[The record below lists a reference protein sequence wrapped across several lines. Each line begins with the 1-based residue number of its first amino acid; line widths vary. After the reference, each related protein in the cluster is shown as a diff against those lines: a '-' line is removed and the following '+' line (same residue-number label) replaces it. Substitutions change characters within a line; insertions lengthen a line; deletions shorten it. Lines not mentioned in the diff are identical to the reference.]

1 MAIKKVRKQK
11 QKQKQKQVQNVNQKV
26 IVRIGD
32 ISKKKSRRRRS
43 TRKPKEQS
51 DTSMMQSLQP
61 NVIYQ
66 SYKPEQTSSS
76 QPSTQNLPLSPAP
89 TATNM
94 VPETVKQPTA
104 RGAFQDVGVGTEG
117 LVTILNVPTKREQ
130 LEELVT
136 PVSKPLPPP
145 STGELPPWL
154 KDTQPHPA
162 FVEPSFYKS
171 PPEIPSIS
179 FPKLPE
185 ELTTPTVF
193 RAKNSQE
200 PSSPLFIPTPIK
212 PSLDSPP
219 WLASGFKTPFTPSP
233 FYAEP
238 TDISKTVDAEKELT
252 ELADFIHNAAY
263 PIGRPVEGPS
273 ITENLPVQQSQPEN
287 YKLINL
293 EPLFEKYERNQ
304 MGKEDISSTYNQLSK
319 FNFTP
324 TKPTFFQK
332 LQEIKRPSIT
342 SRRNPKE
349 MAEARQMGMQ
359 DVNKQKI
366 MVKPTIKQSPK
377 KAMRERAEQK
387 IQTIEDQKREITNA
401 KARARYA
408 IKKQQQQTVPIY

>member
-66 SYKPEQTSSS
+66 SYKPEQI
-76 QPSTQNLPLSPAP
+76 PSPQSVTQNLPLSPAP

-94 VPETVKQPTA
+94 VPSTLPVPTV
-104 RGAFQDVGVGTEG
+104 RGAFEDVGVGAEG
-117 LVTILNVPTKREQ
+117 FVTILDVPTKKEQ
-130 LEELVT
+130 LSELIT
-136 PVSKPLPPP
+136 PVSKPLPVP

-162 FVEPSFYKS
+162 FVEPTFYKS
-171 PPEIPSIS
+171 PE
-179 FPKLPE
+179 K
-185 ELTTPTVF
+185 
-193 RAKNSQE
+193 
-200 PSSPLFIPTPIK
+200 PSSVFTETPIK
-212 PSLDSPP
+212 PSLESPP
-219 WLASGFKTPFTPSP
+219 WLASGFETPFTPSP

-238 TDISKTVDAEKELT
+238 TQISKTVDVEKELT

-293 EPLFEKYERNQ
+293 EPRFEKYERNQ
-304 MGKEDISSTYNQLSK
+304 MGKEDISSTYNQLSQ

-324 TKPTFFQK
+324 APSKPTFFQK
-332 LQEIKRPSIT
+332 LQEIKQPSIT

-359 DVNKQKI
+359 DVNKEKI
-366 MVKPTIKQSPK
+366 MVKPTIKQSAK

-408 IKKQQQQTVPIY
+408 SKKQQQVTQPIY